1 MDLGLKGRTAI
12 VCAASKGLGRACAEA
27 LAAEGVDLVLN
38 ARSLGPLEAAAA
50 EIAKNHKVT
59 VKIVAGDIGSEA
71 IRDALLS
78 ACPMPDILVNNAG
91 GPSPGKL
98 KTFTAEDWST
108 ALDSN
113 LRAPAAMLAAV
124 LDGMAA
130 RGFGRVV
137 NITSSDVQGLSAAA
151 RAGLHGLV
159 STLVCEH
166 VGRNVTINNILPG
179 PFATDRLISNFT
191 FRAKQE
197 GISPEQALA
206 ARKAE
211 LPAKRFGEPLEV
223 GRLCAYLC
231 STHAGYISGQSILID
246 GGAHPSS
253 CNASPAPYS
262 HIVCGAICSPFCES
276 ILCARGAQ
284 VG

>member
-1 MDLGLKGRTAI
+1 MDLELKGRTAI

-27 LAAEGVDLVLN
+27 LAAEGVNLVLN
-38 ARSLGPLEAAAA
+38 ARSLEPLESAAA
-50 EIAKNHKVT
+50 EIAKKHKIA
-59 VKIVAGDIGSEA
+59 VKTVAGDIADAG
-71 IRDALLS
+71 IRAALLA
-78 ACPMPDILVNNAG
+78 ACPSPDILVNNAG

-98 KTFTAEDWST
+98 KSFTADDWAK
-108 ALDSN
+108 ALDGN

-137 NITSSDVQGLSAAA
+137 NITSSVVRHPIDVQGLSAAA

-159 STLVCEH
+159 STLVRDH

-197 GISPEQALA
+197 GVSPDQALA
-206 ARKAE
+206 ARRTE
-211 LPAKRFGEPLEV
+211 LPAKRFGDPMEV

-231 STHAGYISGQSILID
+231 SSHAGYISGQSILID
-246 GGAHPSS
+246 GGAHPQ
-253 CNASPAPYS
+253 
-262 HIVCGAICSPFCES
+262 
-276 ILCARGAQ
+276 IL
-284 VG
+284 

>member
-38 ARSLGPLEAAAA
+38 ARSLGPLETTAA
-50 EIAKNHKVT
+50 EIAKTHNVA
-59 VKIVAGDIGSEA
+59 VQVVAGDIGGAEV
-71 IRDALLS
+71 RDALLV
-78 ACPMPDILVNNAG
+78 ACPTPDILVNNAG

-98 KTFTAEDWST
+98 KSFTAEDWAK
-108 ALDSN
+108 ALDGN

-137 NITSSDVQGLSAAA
+137 NITSSVVRHPIDVQGLSAAA

-159 STLVCEH
+159 STLVRDH
-166 VGRNVTINNILPG
+166 VDRNVTINNILPG

-191 FRAKQE
+191 FQAKQK
-197 GISPEQALA
+197 GISPDQALA
-206 ARKAE
+206 ARRAE
-211 LPAKRFGEPLEV
+211 LPAKRFGDPLEV

-231 STHAGYISGQSILID
+231 SAHAGYISGQSILID
-246 GGAHPSS
+246 GGAHPQL
-253 CNASPAPYS
+253 
-262 HIVCGAICSPFCES
+262 V
-276 ILCARGAQ
+276 
-284 VG
+284 

>member
-1 MDLGLKGRTAI
+1 MDLGLRGRTAI

-27 LAAEGVDLVLN
+27 LAAEGVHLVLN
-38 ARSLGPLEAAAA
+38 ARTAGPLEQTASEIAAA
-50 EIAKNHKVT
+50 HGVL
-59 VKIVAGDIGSEA
+59 VKTVAGDIA
-71 IRDALLS
+71 DAAVRDAILA
-78 ACPMPDILVNNAG
+78 ACPTPDILVNNSG
-91 GPSPGKL
+91 GPAPGKL
-98 KTFTAEDWST
+98 KSYSADDWGK
-108 ALDSN
+108 ALDGN

-137 NITSSDVQGLSAAA
+137 NITSSVVRHPIDVQGLSAAA

-159 STLVCEH
+159 STLVRDH

-191 FRAKQE
+191 FRARQE
-197 GISPEQALA
+197 GISPEAALA

-211 LPAKRFGEPLEV
+211 LPAKRFGDPLEV

-246 GGAHPSS
+246 GGAHPQ
-253 CNASPAPYS
+253 P
-262 HIVCGAICSPFCES
+262 
-276 ILCARGAQ
+276 
-284 VG
+284 

>member
-1 MDLGLKGRTAI
+1 MDLGLRGRTAI

-38 ARSLGPLEAAAA
+38 ARTVEALEQAAA
-50 EIAKNHKVT
+50 EIATAHGVL
-59 VKIVAGDIGSEA
+59 VKTVAGDIADSA
-71 IRDALLS
+71 VRDALLA
-78 ACPMPDILVNNAG
+78 ACLTPDILVNNSG
-91 GPSPGKL
+91 GPAPGKL
-98 KTFTAEDWST
+98 KSYSADDWGK
-108 ALDSN
+108 ALDGN

-124 LDGMAA
+124 LDGMAS
-130 RGFGRVV
+130 RGFGHVV
-137 NITSSDVQGLSAAA
+137 NITSSVVRHPIDVQGLSAAA

-159 STLVCEH
+159 STLVRDH

-211 LPAKRFGEPLEV
+211 LPAKRFGDPLEV
-223 GRLCAYLC
+223 GKLCAYLC

-246 GGAHPSS
+246 GGAHPQ
-253 CNASPAPYS
+253 P
-262 HIVCGAICSPFCES
+262 
-276 ILCARGAQ
+276 
-284 VG
+284 

>member
-1 MDLGLKGRTAI
+1 MDLGLRGRTAI

-38 ARSLGPLEAAAA
+38 ARTAAELEQTASEIAAA
-50 EIAKNHKVT
+50 HGVLVRT
-59 VKIVAGDIGSEA
+59 VAGDIA
-71 IRDALLS
+71 DAAVRDALLA
-78 ACPMPDILVNNAG
+78 ACPTPDILVNNAG
-91 GPSPGKL
+91 GPAPGKL
-98 KTFTAEDWST
+98 KSYSADDWAK
-108 ALDSN
+108 ALDGN

-130 RGFGRVV
+130 RGFGRVI
-137 NITSSDVQGLSAAA
+137 NITSSVVRHPIDVQGLSAAA

-159 STLVCEH
+159 STLVRDH

-197 GISPEQALA
+197 GISPEAALA

-211 LPAKRFGEPLEV
+211 LPAKRFGDPLEV
-223 GRLCAYLC
+223 GKLCAYLC

-246 GGAHPSS
+246 GGAHPQ
-253 CNASPAPYS
+253 P
-262 HIVCGAICSPFCES
+262 
-276 ILCARGAQ
+276 
-284 VG
+284 